1 MKVIVRQ
8 ISEYLYGSNTRW
20 VGQDG
25 NTARETQTSGTRK
38 RKQIENEHDKQ
49 ENRIPDQIILNQK
62 TKTKQTTGKE
72 VSNRT

>member
-25 NTARETQTSGTRK
+25 KTARETQTSGTRK
-38 RKQIENEHDKQ
+38 RKQIGNEHDKQ

-62 TKTKQTTGKE
+62 T
-72 VSNRT
+72 